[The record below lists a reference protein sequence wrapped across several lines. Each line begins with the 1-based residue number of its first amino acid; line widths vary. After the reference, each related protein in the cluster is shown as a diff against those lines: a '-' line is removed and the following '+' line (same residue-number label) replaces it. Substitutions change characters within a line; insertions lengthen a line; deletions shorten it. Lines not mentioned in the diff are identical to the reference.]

1 MLHVQHTGNV
11 FCLCAILLYINSR
24 CIIFIYC
31 VILYRLDVGIH
42 TGQFVTTH
50 GLAINCSTDLRWF
63 EAIVPCGIL
72 NRGVT
77 SLSRELDRT
86 VPVAH
91 ASSVFLKSFAEAFRC
106 SLIEKSTVE
115 EALL

>member
-1 MLHVQHTGNV
+1 
-11 FCLCAILLYINSR
+11 
-24 CIIFIYC
+24 
-31 VILYRLDVGIH
+31 
-42 TGQFVTTH
+42 VTTH

-86 VPVAH
+86 VTVDDTT
-91 ASSVFLKSFAEAFRC
+91 SVFMKSFAEAFRC
-106 SLIEKSTVE
+106 RLIEKSTVE
-115 EALL
+115 DALR

>member
-1 MLHVQHTGNV
+1 MHAVLV
-11 FCLCAILLYINSR
+11 
-24 CIIFIYC
+24 
-31 VILYRLDVGIH
+31 VGVH

-50 GLAINCSTDLRWF
+50 GLALNCSTDLRWF

-86 VPVAH
+86 VTVDDATPI
-91 ASSVFLKSFAEAFRC
+91 FLKSFAEAFRC
-106 SLIEKSTVE
+106 HLIEKSTVE
-115 EALL
+115 DALN